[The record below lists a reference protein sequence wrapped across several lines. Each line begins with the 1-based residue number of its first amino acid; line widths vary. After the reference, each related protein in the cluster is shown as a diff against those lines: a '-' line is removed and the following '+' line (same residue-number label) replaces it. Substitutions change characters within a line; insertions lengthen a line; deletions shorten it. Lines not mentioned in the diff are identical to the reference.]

1 MTSDGLFLCVCVC
14 VLDKK
19 NNTSVKLCDKTYRGT

>member
-1 MTSDGLFLCVCVC
+1 MTSDNGLFLC